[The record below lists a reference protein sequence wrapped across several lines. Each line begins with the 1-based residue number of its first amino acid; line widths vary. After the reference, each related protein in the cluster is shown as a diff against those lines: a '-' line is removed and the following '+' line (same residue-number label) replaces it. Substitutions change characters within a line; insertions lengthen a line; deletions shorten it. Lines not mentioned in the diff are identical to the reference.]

1 MKFRTTFFIAV
12 FLFMA
17 SSAQAKLS
25 DKLSITCTIF
35 PVYDFTREITK
46 GLADVK
52 LLIRGEV
59 HEYEP
64 SPMDIKAL
72 NDSDIFI
79 FTNKNLEQWT
89 ERISHALTHTA
100 VVDASEN
107 ITLYDNDPHIWLDM
121 TLAEIMTR
129 NIVNALCTAD
139 SEHAD
144 EFRANAEDFMRR
156 LSELDS
162 KFMALHKKQKKDK
175 ALVFAG
181 EFSYGYFIRRYGFD
195 YVSAYEGENEPSVRR
210 MAEVMKYIRDN
221 HTQYIFTD
229 SNGISRITNE
239 IANETG
245 ASILTF
251 STAHSVMSDEMTF
264 LEIMNENYS
273 NIARAMMND

>member
-1 MKFRTTFFIAV
+1 MRFRTAFFLAL
-12 FLFMA
+12 FLFTA
-17 SSAQAKLS
+17 STAQA
-25 DKLSITCTIF
+25 KLSITCTIF

-52 LLIRGEV
+52 LLIRGDV

-72 NDSDIFI
+72 NDSDVFI
-79 FTNKNLEQWT
+79 FTNKNMEQWT
-89 ERISHALTHTA
+89 ERISHTLTHTA
-100 VVDASEN
+100 IIDASEN
-107 ITLYDNDPHIWLDM
+107 ITLYGNDPHIWLDM
-121 TLAEIMTR
+121 SLAEIMTR
-129 NIVNALCTAD
+129 NIMNALCRAD

-144 EFRANAEDFMRR
+144 EFRANAEEFMRR

-162 KFMALHKKQKKDK
+162 KFMAVKKDK

-195 YVSAYEGENEPSVRR
+195 CVSAYEGENEPSVRR

-239 IANETG
+239 IADETDVN
-245 ASILTF
+245 ILTF
-251 STAHSVMSDEMTF
+251 STAHSVMSDDITF
-264 LEIMNENYS
+264 LEIMNENYV
-273 NIARAMMND
+273 NISEAMND

>member
-1 MKFRTTFFIAV
+1 MKLRTTFFISIIIA
-12 FLFMA
+12 FSLFA
-17 SSAQAKLS
+17 SVSHAE
-25 DKLSITCTIF
+25 LSITCTVF

-52 LLIRGEV
+52 LLIRGDV

-72 NDSDIFI
+72 NDSDVFI

-89 ERISHALTHTA
+89 ERISQSLTHTII
-100 VVDASEN
+100 VNPSEKILVYN
-107 ITLYDNDPHIWLDM
+107 NDPHIWLDM
-121 TLAEIMTR
+121 SLSVKMIE
-129 NIVNALCTAD
+129 NITNALCKAD
-139 SEHAD
+139 PEHAD
-144 EFRANAEDFMRR
+144 IFMKNAGSYAQK

-162 KFMALHKKQKKDK
+162 KFMAMKKDR

-221 HTQYIFTD
+221 HTRYVFSD
-229 SNGISRITNE
+229 FNGTSRITNE
-239 IANETG
+239 IASETG
-245 ASILTF
+245 AEILTF
-251 STAHSVMSDEMTF
+251 NTAHNVPSDDITF
-264 LEIMNENYS
+264 LEIMNKNYE